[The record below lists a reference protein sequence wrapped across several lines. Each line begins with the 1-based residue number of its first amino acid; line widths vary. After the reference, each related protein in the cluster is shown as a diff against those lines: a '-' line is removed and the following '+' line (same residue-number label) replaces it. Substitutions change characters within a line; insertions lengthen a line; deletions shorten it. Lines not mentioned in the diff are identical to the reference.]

1 MASAYAE
8 RKNLEQRFT
17 PSRNKSFTVPGFSY
31 PARRLVKFRCDF
43 AYSDGQ
49 TVNWRERLICPITK
63 LNNRLRASVHLADG
77 EIGVTTSDK
86 IYITEQV
93 TPLYKYLSGRYP
105 QMIGSEFLGDSV
117 PRGSTNAN
125 GIFNQDLTSL
135 SFTDES
141 FDVVLSFDCFE
152 HMPDFDLGMREVARV
167 LKPGGRMMWSV
178 PFRSDLDS
186 NLVRAT
192 HSDDGEILHHEPPEY
207 HGDPVNT
214 AGCLCYTHFG
224 WQMLDQVKNC
234 GYSKAY
240 AVVYWSDVFGY
251 LGTENFIFVAIK

>member
-1 MASAYAE
+1 
-8 RKNLEQRFT
+8 
-17 PSRNKSFTVPGFSY
+17 
-31 PARRLVKFRCDF
+31 
-43 AYSDGQ
+43 
-49 TVNWRERLICPITK
+49 
-63 LNNRLRASVHLADG
+63 
-77 EIGVTTSDK
+77 
-86 IYITEQV
+86 
-93 TPLYKYLSGRYP
+93 
-105 QMIGSEFLGDSV
+105 MIGSEFLGDSV
-117 PRGSTNAN
+117 PRGSKNVN

-135 SFTDES
+135 SFSDES
-141 FDVVLSFDCFE
+141 LDVVLSFDCFE

-192 HSDDGEILHHEPPEY
+192 HSEDGQILHHEPPEY

-224 WQMLDQVKNC
+224 WQMLEQMKNC

-240 AVVYWSDVFGY
+240 AVAYWSDVFGY